1 LFVFRSR
8 QCISHLSA
16 ARGCEMVRGTFAL
29 SYYSFLEF
37 NFQQLTHLKLVLLSS
52 PLLPISH
59 RLSLFHP
66 APQLFCSTGMS
77 DLHFSKIL
85 HSSFL
90 ILAPEIIAGLTAL
103 GVEFTKAELCDATH
117 LVAKK
122 FAYGE

>member
-1 LFVFRSR
+1 
-8 QCISHLSA
+8 
-16 ARGCEMVRGTFAL
+16 
-29 SYYSFLEF
+29 
-37 NFQQLTHLKLVLLSS
+37 
-52 PLLPISH
+52 
-59 RLSLFHP
+59 
-66 APQLFCSTGMS
+66 MS